1 MRGVESPSIREE
13 ALSPTRS
20 DDQEAVPFASE
31 RRFKLWR
38 YGVGHSQ
45 LLLRSV
51 PSDGQRCL
59 DINFERVAWMSL
71 PTAMNAIEIVLTGAG
86 DSDLPAGVSG
96 FVDERSPLLLKVS
109 AQRISGFIICARAE
123 AAYTSWRPTATA
135 SESGE
140 GEVIWSLHRPGAPGA
155 RGEGS

>member
-1 MRGVESPSIREE
+1 MPGVALRSIREVT
-13 ALSPTRS
+13 LSPTHS
-20 DDQEAVPFASE
+20 DDQKTTLFASD

-51 PSDGQRCL
+51 PSAGQRCL

-71 PTAMNAIEIVLTGAG
+71 PTAMSMIEIVLADGG
-86 DSDLPAGVSG
+86 DLNLPAGVSG
-96 FVDERSPLLLKVS
+96 LIDERSPLLLKIS
-109 AQRISGFIICARAE
+109 AQGISGLIICAGAE
-123 AAYTSWRPTATA
+123 AAYTAWSPTVAD

-140 GEVIWSLHRPGAPGA
+140 DETIWSLRKN
-155 RGEGS
+155 